1 MAREKPQ
8 NTTTVDLDGRQLVGA
23 LRKAG
28 LDPEKLNLRGVLGR
42 GVDVEELE
50 SRLRGVGAAA
60 RSSWHVKVSV
70 SVSRD

>member
-1 MAREKPQ
+1 MEQEKKK
-8 NTTTVDLDGRQLVGA
+8 NTTIMELDGNQLVGA

-28 LDPEKLNLRGVLGR
+28 LDPEKLNLKEVLGR

-60 RSSWHVKVSV
+60 RSGWHVSVHVSI
-70 SVSRD
+70 SKD